1 MLTFW
6 ASFVPLFVAVD
17 AMGILPIFLGFTQ
30 DMEDKALGPL
40 VVTSVVSA
48 TVVAAIFVILGNE
61 LLGMLGVTV
70 ADFMVAGGS
79 ILFVIAISDLVSLGA
94 SHEPV
99 TPAGLG
105 VVPLGIP
112 LIAGP
117 AVLTTGMLQ
126 REIHGVWI
134 TLLALVANTAIAGLV
149 FFLARPI
156 NKALGTN
163 GAKILSKISNL
174 LLAAIA
180 VMLIRRGLTQFFGH
194 G

>member
-1 MLTFW
+1 MLGFW
-6 ASFVPLFVAVD
+6 AAFVPLFVAVD
-17 AMGILPIFLGFTQ
+17 AMGILPLFLGFTQ
-30 DMEDKALGPL
+30 DMEEKALGPL
-40 VVTSVVSA
+40 IVTSVLSA
-48 TVVAAIFVILGNE
+48 TLVAAIFVVFGNQ
-61 LLGMLGVTV
+61 LLMLLGVTV
-70 ADFMVAGGS
+70 ADFMVAGGAV
-79 ILFVIAISDLVSLGA
+79 LFVLAISDLVSLGA

-126 REIHGVWI
+126 RELHGIWP
-134 TLLALVANTAIAGLV
+134 TLLALVANTAIVGFA
-149 FFLARPI
+149 FFLAKPI
-156 NKALGTN
+156 NRALGTN
-163 GAKILSKISNL
+163 GTKIVSKISNL

-180 VMLIRRGLTQFFGH
+180 VMLMRRGFTQFFGH

>member
-1 MLTFW
+1 
-6 ASFVPLFVAVD
+6 VAVD

-30 DMEDKALGPL
+30 NVEDKALGPL
-40 VVTSVVSA
+40 VVTSVASA
-48 TVVAAIFVILGNE
+48 TVVAGVFVVFGNQ
-61 LLGMLGVTV
+61 LLSMLGVTV
-70 ADFMVAGGS
+70 ADFMVAGGAV
-79 ILFVIAISDLVSLGA
+79 LFVIAISDLVSLGT

-134 TLLALVANTAIAGLV
+134 TLLALVANTALAGLV
-149 FFLARPI
+149 FFLSKPI
-156 NKALGTN
+156 NRALGISGT
-163 GAKILSKISNL
+163 KIVSKISNL

-180 VMLIRRGLTQFFGH
+180 VMLVRRGLMQFFGR
-194 G
+194 